1 MIPAQFDFGS
11 KSSIMFGSDFLLVS
25 AKNGEVLCQKVSTQA
40 ACMQS
45 NEPLLLFS
53 KLLGI

>member
-1 MIPAQFDFGS
+1 
-11 KSSIMFGSDFLLVS
+11 MFGSDFLLVS

-45 NEPLLLFS
+45 NELLLLFS